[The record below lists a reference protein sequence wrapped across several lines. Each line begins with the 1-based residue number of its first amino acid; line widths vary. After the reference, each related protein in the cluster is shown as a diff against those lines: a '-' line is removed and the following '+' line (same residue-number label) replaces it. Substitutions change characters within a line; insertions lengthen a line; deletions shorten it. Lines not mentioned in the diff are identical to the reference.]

1 MKKQDEIERAPDILD
16 DYDFSQGVRGK
27 HVQRFAQGSHM
38 TDIHDPIRLEIFK
51 HLFSSVAEEMGMV
64 LRRTGYS
71 PNIKE
76 RRDFSCALFDSEGRM
91 IAQAA
96 HIPVH
101 LGAMPVSVRE
111 AIQRL
116 NFAPG
121 DVAILND
128 PFHGGTHLP
137 DITLITPIF
146 VEEGDERRLFGF
158 AANRAHHADVG
169 GMVPGSMPLS
179 QEIYQEGV
187 IIPPLKLAEGGRV
200 NQGLMDLF
208 LANVRTPVERAGD
221 LRAQMA
227 ANRKG
232 VERMQALIAKYGR
245 EEVTHYMDGLLAYAE
260 RMTRRLIQE
269 LPDGVYRFRDRMDD
283 DGVDP
288 EPADI
293 TVAITIDGDE
303 AVVDFTGTSPQRK
316 GSINAV
322 YAITLSATYYV
333 FRALI
338 GLDIPSNSGCLA
350 PIQVIAPAGS
360 LVNARP
366 PAAVAGGNVET
377 SQRITDVLLGAL
389 AQACPDRVP
398 AASQGT
404 MNNLTAGGWDPERQR
419 AYAYYETIG
428 GGMGARPDRD
438 GADALHTHMTH
449 TLTTPVEAL
458 EYAYP
463 FLVRRYEIRRGSGG
477 AGRFRGGDG
486 IRRAIE
492 LLHDAQITIL
502 SERRVFQPYGLA
514 GGEPGARGRNL
525 LVRDGETEELPGK
538 INLTVRAGDVISMRT
553 PGGGGFGASEE
564 G

>member
-1 MKKQDEIERAPDILD
+1 MN
-16 DYDFSQGVRGK
+16 
-27 HVQRFAQGSHM
+27 
-38 TDIHDPIRLEIFK
+38 THDPIRLEIFK

-76 RRDFSCALFDSEGRM
+76 RRDFSCALFDAEGRM

-101 LGAMPVSVRE
+101 LGAMPVSVQE

-146 VEEGDERRLFGF
+146 VEEAGERRLFGF

-179 QEIYQEGV
+179 QELYQEGV
-187 IIPPLKLAEGGRV
+187 IIPPLKLAEGGRI

-245 EEVTHYMDGLLAYAE
+245 EEVTHYMDGLLSYAE
-260 RMTRRLIQE
+260 RMTRRLIQD
-269 LPDGVYRFRDRMDD
+269 LPDGVYRFQDRMDN

-288 EPADI
+288 EPAEI
-293 TVAITIDGDE
+293 AVAITIDGDE

-350 PIQVIAPAGS
+350 PIRVIAPEGS
-360 LVNARP
+360 LVNATP

-438 GADALHTHMTH
+438 GADAIHTHMTN
-449 TLTTPVEAL
+449 TLNTPIEAL

-486 IRRAIE
+486 IRRDIE

-514 GGEPGARGRNL
+514 GGEPGARGHNL
-525 LVRDGETEELPGK
+525 LIRDGETEELPGK
-538 INLTVRAGDVISMRT
+538 INLPVRAGDVISMRT
-553 PGGGGFGASEE
+553 PGGGGFGTPER
-564 G
+564 